1 MIFVVGGAYQGKTR
15 YVQENYGSEYKVLE
29 NYHLTVR
36 GQLEAGLD
44 PIEEW
49 EKFAQELLGSDVCQ
63 DMGDEQKTL
72 LGENALDKVIIIS
85 CDLGS
90 GLVPIEPFE
99 REYREQVGRVNCLI
113 AGKATQVIRVISGI
127 GTKIK

>member
-1 MIFVVGGAYQGKTR
+1 MIFVVGGAYQGKTG
-15 YVQENYGSEYKVLE
+15 YVRENYGSEYKVLE
-29 NYHLTVR
+29 DYHLTVR

-90 GLVPIEPFE
+90 GLVPMEPFE

-113 AGKATQVIRVISGI
+113 AGKASQVIRVISGI